1 MDRLESVNFQYSAI
15 TFEVLLTWGSSWE
28 SAGGT
33 ELLLFVPG
41 SNPAH
46 QGAQGDFTWLS
57 TQNVSVQPQDLTR
70 QHQSDSQSNEILELQ
85 QILIKL
91 RSLNLFSRYLN
102 GTNTEEETSS
112 GSAGDQALSQI
123 LHLKKKPFYNDNSF
137 QIFIFSFRFELLY

>member
-1 MDRLESVNFQYSAI
+1 MGQ
-15 TFEVLLTWGSSWE
+15 LLGECRGSRAAVVCS
-28 SAGGT
+28 T
-33 ELLLFVPG
+33 PLDQTLPTK
-41 SNPAH
+41 
-46 QGAQGDFTWLS
+46 GAQGDFTWLS
-57 TQNVSVQPQDLTR
+57 TQNVSVQPQDLTG